1 MATTFLVLTILVSV
15 VGLYLAIARIQ
26 QTRHKLLT
34 GALVILLDI
43 VFLKIAEGAGLK
55 VPWNEIFTIIML
67 VSLLT
72 SIFFTFKSKD
82 MKGRLVSLGLG
93 AAVLVAVFG
102 IATLLEVDN
111 IRGLFSFLIT
121 FGVTAGV
128 YALLSLGLNIHW
140 GYTGLFNIGVAAF
153 FGVGAYTSAIL
164 VKPPTIVAVDA
175 AVPLIDK
182 ATYFGLP
189 FLAGIAGA
197 MIVSG
202 ILALLIGA
210 LTLRLREDYL
220 AIATI
225 GISETIRLIATN
237 EAWLTEGSV
246 GINRIPQP
254 LRELVVDT
262 LGITPNYYIW
272 VYFVLVVVALVI
284 FYFLLRKIV
293 SSPWGRVLK
302 AIREDEDAAMALGK
316 NTFSFKLQ
324 SLVVGAMIMGAA
336 GSLFVHSIG
345 TVGPSIINP
354 LEWTFIVWVMLIV
367 GGAGNNMGAIFG
379 AIFIW
384 GVWSGTGFLGQ
395 FLPSFVETPWGDI
408 AFATRVFGPLRIIA
422 IAVIF
427 VFVLLYR
434 SKGLLGEKKAQF
446 DSKTQSDSG

>member
-1 MATTFLVLTILVSV
+1 MSTVLLLIIILISA
-15 VGLYLAIARIQ
+15 VGLYVAITRIPQTHIKMLVLAGIVGLDIL
-26 QTRHKLLT
+26 LLT
-34 GALVILLDI
+34 FAEGSG
-43 VFLKIAEGAGLK
+43 LKI
-55 VPWNEIFTIIML
+55 PWNELFTIFML
-67 VSLLT
+67 TSLL
-72 SIFFTFKSKD
+72 SSLFFAFKSKD
-82 MKGRLVSLGLG
+82 MKSRLIAIAGG
-93 AAVLVAVFG
+93 AAAMVALFLVAQ
-102 IATLLEVDN
+102 LLEIEN

-164 VKPPTIVAVDA
+164 VKPQTIVAADTA
-175 AVPLIDK
+175 IPLLDK

-189 FLAGIAGA
+189 FLAGLVGA
-197 MIVSG
+197 MVVSG

-254 LRELVVDT
+254 LREFVVDT
-262 LGITPNYYIW
+262 LNITPNYYIW
-272 VYFVLVVVALVI
+272 VYFVLVIIALII
-284 FYFLLRKIV
+284 FYFLVRKLV
-293 SSPWGRVLK
+293 NAPWGRVLK

-345 TVGPSIINP
+345 TVGPAIINP

-384 GVWSGTGFLGQ
+384 GIWSGTGFLGQ

-408 AFATRVFGPLRIIA
+408 AFQTRVFGPLRIIA
-422 IAVIF
+422 IALIF

-434 SKGLLGEKKAQF
+434 SKGLLGEEKVQYE
-446 DSKTQSDSG
+446 SKQQ